1 MVLSFLTRS
10 SACTKQL
17 LRGYRFLDW
26 SRWEHRSQGTCRFY
40 LLIYSLSP
48 FWRPYDAK
56 DFLPGVA
63 SLSLITPRVRS
74 RPLQYHQSWPY
85 LHETKI
91 RFHWEAFNFF
101 FTSTFC
107 RQIRQKPSNRS
118 KWCTCQLW
126 TEQVMHL
133 WIVMHVPAPLPAF
146 LLLNSSSPLIIWNSE
161 TK

>member
-17 LRGYRFLDW
+17 LRRYRFLDW

-48 FWRPYDAK
+48 FWRSYDAK

-101 FTSTFC
+101 SLPLSADKSDKNQATEASDA
-107 RQIRQKPSNRS
+107 RASSERS
-118 KWCTCQLW
+118 KWCTSELWCTCQLLFRHFCCW
-126 TEQVMHL
+126 TLRPL
-133 WIVMHVPAPLPAF
+133 W
-146 LLLNSSSPLIIWNSE
+146 
-161 TK
+161 